1 MKVEDISG
9 KRPIDLHLG
18 DEALRLVAAEKIVEF
33 DEEYNLKLRKKLVRF
48 QYSCFTPVF
57 LLVRIGLYLLSVP

>member
-18 DEALRLVAAEKIVEF
+18 DEALRLVDAEKIVEF
-33 DEEYNLKLRKKLVRF
+33 DEEYNLKLRKAVSVF
-48 QYSCFTPVF
+48 MFYTCF
-57 LLVRIGLYLLSVP
+57 LIG